1 MPGGIELAKAYVQI
15 VPSTEGIQGDL
26 NAAMTGAGE
35 EAGRKGGKSIASGLG
50 SALGGIGK
58 TVAVGAA
65 AAATAATAF
74 GGAVVKG
81 AADLAAYGDDI
92 DKMSQKMGM
101 SATAYQEWDAVMQ
114 HSGTTMASMQ
124 AGMKTLAN
132 AVENG
137 NAAFERIG
145 LTEEQ
150 IRNMSQEDL
159 FGAVIEGLQ
168 GVEDTTERTYLAG
181 QLLGRGATEL
191 GALLNT
197 SAEETQAM
205 KDRVHELGG
214 VLGDDVVK
222 ESAAFQDNLQD
233 MRTAMSGMKR
243 SIVSQALP
251 GLNQLITGF
260 TSLVAGEEGAEES
273 IGSAFGVLMED
284 MGGIV
289 EKVGTVA
296 AKLIP
301 EFVNVIVEH
310 LPEIIDTGMT
320 ILTTLFGAMIDN
332 LPTVIETVV
341 SALPTVIPQI
351 IDGLVLLIT
360 TLMEHLPE
368 ILQVLI
374 DALPD
379 ILISLID
386 ALMEN
391 LPVLLEGIVQLVV
404 AVVEKL
410 PEILAAVWEVIVHV
424 WTEWVQPM
432 LESLGQ
438 FLADAWDSI
447 VGVFE
452 ELGTWFDENV
462 VQPIVGFFEGL
473 WESVSGFFQSLWD
486 DIVGIWESVS
496 GWFDEHVIQP
506 IVGFFTGLWDTV
518 KEKWEGAKTFFT
530 NLWDGIKQIFKTAIN
545 GIIDILNGMIRGL
558 NILLTPLRAVIMAVG
573 NLFGAGWTMD
583 NVAIPEIPKLAT
595 GGVITGPRVVLAGE
609 EGDEAIMPLENN
621 TGWIRRLAYDITAE
635 GGMTGGDE
643 LLDAVE
649 NIEKRLNNLQVVLD
663 GDKVVG
669 GISGRMDR
677 ALGNYEGLQRRGVA
691 TA

>member
-1 MPGGIELAKAYVQI
+1 
-15 VPSTEGIQGDL
+15 
-26 NAAMTGAGE
+26 
-35 EAGRKGGKSIASGLG
+35 
-50 SALGGIGK
+50 
-58 TVAVGAA
+58 
-65 AAATAATAF
+65 
-74 GGAVVKG
+74 
-81 AADLAAYGDDI
+81 
-92 DKMSQKMGM
+92 
-101 SATAYQEWDAVMQ
+101 
-114 HSGTTMASMQ
+114 
-124 AGMKTLAN
+124 MKTLAN

-159 FGAVIEGLQ
+159 FGAVITGLQ

-424 WTEWVQPM
+424 WTTWVQPM

-438 FLADAWDSI
+438 FLSDAWDSI

-452 ELGTWFDENV
+452 ELGTWFNDNV
-462 VQPIVGFFEGL
+462 ITPISDFFQGL
-473 WESVSGFFQSLWD
+473 WESVSGFFQDLWD

-496 GWFDEHVIQP
+496 GWFDKNIIQP
-506 IVGFFTGLWDTV
+506 IVGFFEGLWEDV
-518 KEKWEGAKTFFT
+518 KGIWEGAEQFFT
-530 NLWDGIKQIFKTAIN
+530 DLWDGIKRVFKTALN
-545 GIIDILNGMIRGL
+545 GIIDVLNMAIRGI
-558 NILLTPLRAVIMAVG
+558 NVILTPLRAVIMAVG